1 MGVGEGKIGA
11 VDREEED
18 GDTSNGLR
26 ELPQQVCADR
36 LLLMTNVAAFTNYYG
51 RLADDCSGQY

>member
-1 MGVGEGKIGA
+1 MGEGEGKIGA
-11 VDREEED
+11 VDWEVED
-18 GDTSNGLR
+18 GEPTNELR
-26 ELPQQVCADR
+26 ELPTQVCADR